1 MKAFAYLLLVA
12 FLGTVSLSG
21 AAFNVDVSHTNVGF
35 KVKHMMISTVNGEFD
50 KFKGS
55 FELDDKTNL
64 LTAMSAEID
73 VASINT
79 NIEKRDNHLRSAD
92 LFDAGKYPK
101 ITFVLES
108 VKGDKAYGKLSIKDV
123 TKDVVLDYE
132 FGGVMQDP
140 WGNTRAGLTLSGKI
154 NRLDYNIKWNQIL
167 ETGGVAVSEDVKLE
181 INIEGIQSK

>member
-1 MKAFAYLLLVA
+1 MVA
-12 FLGTVSLSG
+12 FFGTASLFG

-55 FELDDKTNL
+55 FELDDKTKV

-73 VASINT
+73 AASINT

-92 LFDAGKYPK
+92 LFDVAKYPK
-101 ITFVLES
+101 ITFVLDS
-108 VKGDKAYGKLSIKDV
+108 VKGDKAYGKLTIKDV
-123 TKDVVLDYE
+123 AKDVVLDYE
-132 FGGVMQDP
+132 FGGIMKDP

-154 NRLDYNIKWNQIL
+154 NRLDYNIKWNQVL
-167 ETGGVAVSEDVKLE
+167 ETGGVAVGEDVKLE